1 MRMRASP
8 APAPNPGFGATQHNF
23 IGAPLKIA
31 GYTPAQAA
39 KAVVAALT
47 CAIALLGLAVTSF
60 TEGPLAVVGG
70 WAAAAL
76 LVVTPI
82 AVFVKSAEPIIDAL
96 DGDDEGPA
104 AV

>member
-1 MRMRASP
+1 MRTLASP
-8 APAPNPGFGATQHNF
+8 APAPNPGFDATHHNF

-39 KAVVAALT
+39 KSVVAALT
-47 CAIALLGLAVTSF
+47 CTIALLGLAVTSF

-76 LVVTPI
+76 LVLTPI
-82 AVFVKSAEPIIDAL
+82 AVFVKSAAPIIDAF
-96 DGDDEGPA
+96 DGDDEGTA
-104 AV
+104 GV